1 MSNCMCNCRT
11 CGVKPGI
18 RSGLSGVGHFFN
30 LVLVVLTGFLWV
42 LPYLLIWAVS
52 YKTQCTGCGRYAKKM

>member
-1 MSNCMCNCRT
+1 MGNCMCNCKS

-18 RSGLSGVGHFFN
+18 RAGLSGVGHFFN
-30 LVLVVLTGFLWV
+30 CIMVILSGALW
-42 LPYLLIWAVS
+42 LPLYLLIWAVS

>member
-1 MSNCMCNCRT
+1 MGNCMCNCKS

-18 RSGLSGVGHFFN
+18 RTGLSGVGHFFN
-30 LVLVVLTGFLWV
+30 CIMVILSGALW
-42 LPYLLIWAVS
+42 LPLYLLIWVVS